1 MHLKGSRDKS
11 VSFCLIFHEIVL
23 TACGDVSIG
32 AFMKRIHFPLCLIEF
47 MKLTLL
53 YSNYDEFE
61 VAVVSVHG

>member
-32 AFMKRIHFPLCLIEF
+32 AFMKADTFSTLPNTIHETDSSLF
-47 MKLTLL
+47 KL
-53 YSNYDEFE
+53 
-61 VAVVSVHG
+61 